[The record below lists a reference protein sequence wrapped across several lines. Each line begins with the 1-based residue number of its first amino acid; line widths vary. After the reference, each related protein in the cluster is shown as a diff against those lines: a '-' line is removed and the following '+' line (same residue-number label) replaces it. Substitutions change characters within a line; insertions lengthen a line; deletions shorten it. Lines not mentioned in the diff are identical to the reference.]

1 MRLKLRIAVEVEVEA
16 AIEVAVEVAVE
27 QNGEIFMRVESCR
40 PRHLARQTMSSI
52 WRIAGR
58 VMEIVRHPASAKCL
72 RALAEL
78 QAASSVYTDNSVNI
92 VKGDHPSVGIPHAGH
107 PSVNNSAV
115 IVKTHMPVISVKGDH
130 ANYNNRNANDDV
142 YPGRLDL
149 SLKLET

>member
-1 MRLKLRIAVEVEVEA
+1 
-16 AIEVAVEVAVE
+16 
-27 QNGEIFMRVESCR
+27 
-40 PRHLARQTMSSI
+40 
-52 WRIAGR
+52 
-58 VMEIVRHPASAKCL
+58 MEIVRHPASAKCL

-78 QAASSVYTDNSVNI
+78 QAASSVYSDNSVNI